1 MKEIIVAIDFS
12 KGSLYALE
20 LGIDI
25 ANKTNANIMMVW
37 VDSETDTDT
46 EFMAMGS
53 EARNDAK
60 LHIEKIQKEY
70 QPKLVN
76 STLSFKLR
84 KGRVY
89 SEIANQAKYNDADLI
104 IAGTHGASGF
114 EKMWMGSN
122 AFRIVTYAPCPVIT
136 IRYGFNFNKKLEKII
151 LPIDSS
157 SDTRQKVP
165 FACKMAKYFDAEVH
179 ILGLYTTTLKA
190 VRRKVDTYVAQVE
203 KYMEENH
210 ANHITN
216 FLDADNTTTTTIEYS
231 QQINADLIV
240 IMTEQEKTAANFW
253 LGPYAQ
259 QMVNNSPIPVLSI
272 QPIEI
277 NNSAR

>member
-20 LGIDI
+20 LAIDI

-37 VDSETDTDT
+37 VDSQGDSD
-46 EFMAMGS
+46 S
-53 EARNDAK
+53 EYFASGNEVRNDAK
-60 LHIEKIQKEY
+60 IHIEKIQEDY
-70 QPKLVN
+70 QKKLV
-76 STLSFKLR
+76 SGTLSYKLR

-136 IRYGFNFNKKLEKII
+136 IRYGFNFNKHLEKII

-157 SDTRQKVP
+157 TDTRQKVP
-165 FACKMAKYFDAEVH
+165 FACKMAKYFNAEIH

-190 VRRKVDTYVAQVE
+190 IRRKVDTYVTQVE
-203 KYMEENH
+203 HYLDENQTKYV
-210 ANHITN
+210 TN
-216 FLDADNTTTTTIEYS
+216 FLEADNTTTTTIDYS
-231 QQINADLIV
+231 QKINADLVV

-272 QPIEI
+272 QPVEI

>member
-20 LGIDI
+20 LAIDI
-25 ANKTNANIMMVW
+25 ANKTSANIMMVW
-37 VDSETDTDT
+37 VDSDTDTDT
-46 EFMAMGS
+46 EFAMGS

-60 LHIEKIQKEY
+60 LHIEKIQSEF
-70 QPKLVN
+70 QPKLLN
-76 STLSFKLR
+76 STLSYKLR

-136 IRYGFNFNKKLEKII
+136 IRYGFNFKKKLEKII

-157 SDTRQKVP
+157 TDTRQKVP
-165 FACKMAKYFDAEVH
+165 FACRMAKYFDAEIHV
-179 ILGLYTTTLKA
+179 LGLYTTTLKA
-190 VRRKVDTYVAQVE
+190 IRRKVDTYVTQVE
-203 KYMEENH
+203 KYMDENNVKH
-210 ANHITN
+210 VTN

-231 QQINADLIV
+231 QQVNADLIV

-259 QMVNNSPIPVLSI
+259 QMVNNSPVPVLSI
-272 QPIEI
+272 QPVEI
-277 NNSAR
+277 NNAAR

>member
-12 KGSLYALE
+12 KGSMYALD
-20 LGIDI
+20 LAIDI
-25 ANKTNANIMMVW
+25 ANKTDANIMMVW
-37 VDSETDTDT
+37 VDNQ
-46 EFMAMGS
+46 S
-53 EARNDAK
+53 EADSVAEIRNEAK
-60 LHIEKIQKEY
+60 SHIEKIEEEY
-70 QPKLVN
+70 QKKLN
-76 STLSFKLR
+76 KGKLSYKLR

-104 IAGTHGASGF
+104 IAGTHGTSGF

-136 IRYGFNFNKKLEKII
+136 IRYGFNFNKKLERII

-157 SDTRQKVP
+157 MDTRQKVP
-165 FACKMAKYFDAEVH
+165 FTCKIAKYFDAEIHV
-179 ILGLYTTTLKA
+179 LGLYTTSLKA
-190 VRRKVDTYVAQVE
+190 IQRKVDTYVDQVE
-203 KYMEENH
+203 KYLKDN
-210 ANHITN
+210 NVKFVIN
-216 FLDADNTTTTTIEYS
+216 FVTADNTTNSTIEYS
-231 QQINADLIV
+231 QKVNADLIA

-277 NNSAR
+277 NDSAR

>member
-20 LGIDI
+20 LAIDI

-37 VDSETDTDT
+37 VDSQSDSD
-46 EFMAMGS
+46 S
-53 EARNDAK
+53 EYFHSGNEVRNDAK
-60 LHIEKIQKEY
+60 VHIEKIQEDY
-70 QPKLVN
+70 QKKLVN
-76 STLSFKLR
+76 GTLSYKLR

-89 SEIANQAKYNDADLI
+89 NEIANQAKYNDADLI

-157 SDTRQKVP
+157 TDTRQKVP
-165 FACKMAKYFDAEVH
+165 FACKMAQFFNAEIH

-190 VRRKVDTYVAQVE
+190 IRRKVDTYVSQVE
-203 KYMEENH
+203 HYLDENKTKYV
-210 ANHITN
+210 TN
-216 FLDADNTTTTTIEYS
+216 FLEADNITTTTIDYS
-231 QQINADLIV
+231 QKVNADLVV

>member
-20 LGIDI
+20 LAIDI

-37 VDSETDTDT
+37 VDSEADSDSG
-46 EFMAMGS
+46 FLASGS

-60 LHIEKIQKEY
+60 LHIEKIQKDY

-76 STLSFKLR
+76 STLSYKLR

-89 SEIANQAKYNDADLI
+89 SEIANQAKYNDAELI

-136 IRYGFNFNKKLEKII
+136 IRYGFNFKKKLEKII

-157 SDTRQKVP
+157 TDTRQKVP
-165 FACKMAKYFDAEVH
+165 FACRMAKYFGAEIYIV
-179 ILGLYTTTLKA
+179 GLYTTTLKA
-190 VRRKVDTYVAQVE
+190 IRRKVDTYVEQVE
-203 KYMEENH
+203 KYLNENQVK
-210 ANHITN
+210 HITN
-216 FLDADNTTTTTIEYS
+216 FLEADNTTTTTIEYA
-231 QQINADLIV
+231 QKNNADLIV

-277 NNSAR
+277 NNAAR

>member
-20 LGIDI
+20 LAIDI

-37 VDSETDTDT
+37 VDNETDAD
-46 EFMAMGS
+46 S
-53 EARNDAK
+53 EYFASGGEIRNEAK
-60 LHIEKIQKEY
+60 MHIEKIQKEY
-70 QPKLVN
+70 QSKLLK
-76 STLSFKLR
+76 SKLTYKLR

-89 SEIANQAKYNDADLI
+89 NEVSNQAKYNDADLI

-136 IRYGFNFNKKLEKII
+136 IRYGFNFNKNLEKII

-157 SDTRQKVP
+157 TDTRQKVP
-165 FACKMAKYFDAEVH
+165 FACRMAKYFDAEIH

-190 VRRKVDTYVAQVE
+190 IRRKVDTYVAQVE
-203 KYMEENH
+203 KYMDENH
-210 ANHITN
+210 AKHVTS
-216 FLDADNTTTTTIEYS
+216 FLEADNSTTTTIEYS
-231 QQINADLIV
+231 QQINADLVV

-272 QPIEI
+272 QPVEI
-277 NNSAR
+277 NNAAR

>member
-12 KGSLYALE
+12 KGSMYALD
-20 LGIDI
+20 LAIDI
-25 ANKTNANIMMVW
+25 ANKTDANIMMVW
-37 VDSETDTDT
+37 VDNQSETDTV
-46 EFMAMGS
+46 AHASGS
-53 EARNDAK
+53 EIRNEAK
-60 LHIEKIQKEY
+60 SHIEKIEEEY
-70 QPKLVN
+70 QKKLN
-76 STLSFKLR
+76 KGKLSYKLR

-104 IAGTHGASGF
+104 IAGTHGTSGF

-136 IRYGFNFNKKLEKII
+136 IRYGFNFNKKLERII

-157 SDTRQKVP
+157 MDTRQKVP
-165 FACKMAKYFDAEVH
+165 FTCKIAKYFDAEIHV
-179 ILGLYTTTLKA
+179 LGLYTTSLKA
-190 VRRKVDTYVAQVE
+190 IQRKVDTYVDQVE
-203 KYMEENH
+203 KYLKDN
-210 ANHITN
+210 NVKFVIN
-216 FLDADNTTTTTIEYS
+216 FVTADNTTNSTIEYS
-231 QQINADLIV
+231 QKVNADLIA

-277 NNSAR
+277 NDSAR

>member
-20 LGIDI
+20 LAIDI

-37 VDSETDTDT
+37 VDSETDID
-46 EFMAMGS
+46 S
-53 EARNDAK
+53 EAFSSSEIRNDAK
-60 LHIEKIQKEY
+60 MHIEKIQADY
-70 QPKLVN
+70 QSKLVKG
-76 STLSFKLR
+76 TLSYKLR
-84 KGRVY
+84 RGRVY

-136 IRYGFNFNKKLEKII
+136 IRYGFNFNKKLERII

-157 SDTRQKVP
+157 MDTRQKVP
-165 FACKMAKYFDAEVH
+165 FTCKIAKYFDAEIHV
-179 ILGLYTTTLKA
+179 LGLYTTSLKA
-190 VRRKVDTYVAQVE
+190 IQRKVDTYVDQVE
-203 KYMEENH
+203 KYLKDN
-210 ANHITN
+210 NVKFVIN
-216 FLDADNTTTTTIEYS
+216 FVTADNTTNSTIEYS
-231 QQINADLIV
+231 QKVNADLIA

-277 NNSAR
+277 NDSAR

>member
-1 MKEIIVAIDFS
+1 
-12 KGSLYALE
+12 L
-20 LGIDI
+20 
-25 ANKTNANIMMVW
+25 
-37 VDSETDTDT
+37 
-46 EFMAMGS
+46 
-53 EARNDAK
+53 RNDAK

-122 AFRIVTYAPCPVIT
+122 AFRIVTYAPCPVMT
-136 IRYGFNFNKKLEKII
+136 IRYGFNFNKKLEKIL

-157 SDTRQKVP
+157 ADTRQKVP
-165 FACKMAKYFDAEVH
+165 FACRMAKYFDAEIH

-190 VRRKVDTYVAQVE
+190 IRRKVDTYVEQVE
-203 KYMEENH
+203 KYMGEN
-210 ANHITN
+210 NVKYITS
-216 FLDADNTTTTTIEYS
+216 FQEADNTTTKTIEYS

-259 QMVNNSPIPVLSI
+259 QMVNNSPVPVLSI
-272 QPIEI
+272 QPVEI
-277 NNSAR
+277 NNAAR

>member
-12 KGSLYALE
+12 KGSMYALD
-20 LGIDI
+20 LAIDI
-25 ANKTNANIMMVW
+25 ANKTDANIMMVW
-37 VDSETDTDT
+37 VDNQ
-46 EFMAMGS
+46 S
-53 EARNDAK
+53 EADSVAHASDSEIRNEAK
-60 LHIEKIQKEY
+60 SHIEKIEEEY
-70 QPKLVN
+70 QKKLN
-76 STLSFKLR
+76 KGKLSYKLR

-104 IAGTHGASGF
+104 IAGTHGTSGF

-136 IRYGFNFNKKLEKII
+136 IRYGFNFNKKLERII

-157 SDTRQKVP
+157 MDTRQKVP
-165 FACKMAKYFDAEVH
+165 FTCKIAKYFDAEIHV
-179 ILGLYTTTLKA
+179 LGLYTTSLKA
-190 VRRKVDTYVAQVE
+190 IQRKVDTYVDQVE
-203 KYMEENH
+203 KYLKDN
-210 ANHITN
+210 NVKFVIN
-216 FLDADNTTTTTIEYS
+216 FVTADNTTNSTIEYS
-231 QQINADLIV
+231 QKVNADLIA

-277 NNSAR
+277 NDSAR

>member
-12 KGSLYALE
+12 KGSMYALD
-20 LGIDI
+20 LAIDI
-25 ANKTNANIMMVW
+25 ANKTDANIMMVW
-37 VDSETDTDT
+37 VDNQSEADSV
-46 EFMAMGS
+46 AHASGS
-53 EARNDAK
+53 EIRNEAK
-60 LHIEKIQKEY
+60 SHIEKIEEEY
-70 QPKLVN
+70 QKKLN
-76 STLSFKLR
+76 KGKLSYKLR

-104 IAGTHGASGF
+104 IAGTHGTSGF

-136 IRYGFNFNKKLEKII
+136 IRYGFNFNKKLERII

-157 SDTRQKVP
+157 MDTRQKVP
-165 FACKMAKYFDAEVH
+165 FTCNIAKYFDAEIHV
-179 ILGLYTTTLKA
+179 LGLYTTSLKA
-190 VRRKVDTYVAQVE
+190 IQRKVDTYVDQVE
-203 KYMEENH
+203 KYLKDN
-210 ANHITN
+210 NVKFVIN
-216 FLDADNTTTTTIEYS
+216 FVTADNTTNSTIEYS
-231 QQINADLIV
+231 QKVNADLIA

-277 NNSAR
+277 NDSAR

>member
-20 LGIDI
+20 LAIDI

-37 VDSETDTDT
+37 VDSEADSDS
-46 EFMAMGS
+46 EFLASGS

-60 LHIEKIQKEY
+60 LHIEKIQKDY

-76 STLSFKLR
+76 STLSYKLR

-89 SEIANQAKYNDADLI
+89 SEIANQAKYNDAELI

-151 LPIDSS
+151 LPIG
-157 SDTRQKVP
+157 
-165 FACKMAKYFDAEVH
+165 
-179 ILGLYTTTLKA
+179 I
-190 VRRKVDTYVAQVE
+190 
-203 KYMEENH
+203 
-210 ANHITN
+210 
-216 FLDADNTTTTTIEYS
+216 
-231 QQINADLIV
+231 
-240 IMTEQEKTAANFW
+240 
-253 LGPYAQ
+253 
-259 QMVNNSPIPVLSI
+259 
-272 QPIEI
+272 
-277 NNSAR
+277 

>member
-12 KGSLYALE
+12 KGSMYALD
-20 LGIDI
+20 LAIDI
-25 ANKTNANIMMVW
+25 ANKTDANIMMVW
-37 VDSETDTDT
+37 VDNQSEADSV
-46 EFMAMGS
+46 AHASGS
-53 EARNDAK
+53 EIRNEAK
-60 LHIEKIQKEY
+60 SHIEKIEEEY
-70 QPKLVN
+70 QKKLN
-76 STLSFKLR
+76 KGKLSYKLR

-104 IAGTHGASGF
+104 IAGTHGTSGF

-136 IRYGFNFNKKLEKII
+136 IRYGFNFNKKLERII

-157 SDTRQKVP
+157 MDTRQKVP
-165 FACKMAKYFDAEVH
+165 FTCKIAKYFDAEIHV
-179 ILGLYTTTLKA
+179 LGLYTTSLKA
-190 VRRKVDTYVAQVE
+190 IQRKVDTYVDQVE
-203 KYMEENH
+203 KYLKDN
-210 ANHITN
+210 NVKFVIN
-216 FLDADNTTTTTIEYS
+216 FVTADNTTNSTIEYS
-231 QQINADLIV
+231 QKVNADLIA

-277 NNSAR
+277 NDSAR

>member
-20 LGIDI
+20 LAIDI
-25 ANKTNANIMMVW
+25 ANKTSANIMMVW
-37 VDSETDTDT
+37 VDSNADADSDH
-46 EFMAMGS
+46 FGS
-53 EARNDAK
+53 GNEMRNDAK
-60 LHIEKIQKEY
+60 MHIEKIQKEY

-76 STLSFKLR
+76 STLSYKLR

-136 IRYGFNFNKKLEKII
+136 IRHGFNFNKKLEKII

-157 SDTRQKVP
+157 TDTRQKVP
-165 FACKMAKYFDAEVH
+165 FASKMAKYFDAEIH

-190 VRRKVDTYVAQVE
+190 IRRKVDTYVAQVE
-203 KYMEENH
+203 HYMVEN
-210 ANHITN
+210 NVKFVSN
-216 FLDADNTTTTTIEYS
+216 FMEADNTTTTTIEYS
-231 QQINADLIV
+231 QQVNADLIV

-277 NNSAR
+277 NNASR

>member
-20 LGIDI
+20 LAIDI

-37 VDSETDTDT
+37 VDSQSDSDTDQFSANN
-46 EFMAMGS
+46 EI
-53 EARNDAK
+53 RNDAK
-60 LHIEKIQKEY
+60 LHIEKIQNDY
-70 QPKLVN
+70 QSKLV
-76 STLSFKLR
+76 SGTLSYKLR

-157 SDTRQKVP
+157 TDTRQKVP
-165 FACKMAKYFDAEVH
+165 FACKMAKYFGAEIH

-190 VRRKVDTYVAQVE
+190 IRRKVDTYVGQVE
-203 KYMEENH
+203 HYLDENQTKYVSS
-210 ANHITN
+210 
-216 FLDADNTTTTTIEYS
+216 FLEADNTTTTTIEYS
-231 QQINADLIV
+231 QQVNADLIV

>member
-20 LGIDI
+20 LAIDI
-25 ANKTNANIMMVW
+25 ANKTSANIMMVW

-46 EFMAMGS
+46 EFSIGS
-53 EARNDAK
+53 ELRNDAK
-60 LHIEKIQKEY
+60 LHIEKMQKEY

-76 STLSFKLR
+76 STLSYKLR

-122 AFRIVTYAPCPVIT
+122 AFRIVTYAPCPVMT

-157 SDTRQKVP
+157 ADTRQKVP
-165 FACKMAKYFDAEVH
+165 FACRMAKYFDAEIH

-190 VRRKVDTYVAQVE
+190 IRRKVDTYVEQVE
-203 KYMEENH
+203 KYMGENNVKH
-210 ANHITN
+210 VTN
-216 FLDADNTTTTTIEYS
+216 FLEADNTTTTTIEYS

-259 QMVNNSPIPVLSI
+259 QMVNNSPVPVLSI
-272 QPIEI
+272 QPVEI
-277 NNSAR
+277 NNASR

>member
-12 KGSLYALE
+12 KGSMYALD
-20 LGIDI
+20 LAIDI
-25 ANKTNANIMMVW
+25 ANKTDANIMMVW
-37 VDSETDTDT
+37 VDNQSEADSV
-46 EFMAMGS
+46 AHASGS
-53 EARNDAK
+53 EIRNEAK
-60 LHIEKIQKEY
+60 SHIEKIEEEY
-70 QPKLVN
+70 QKKLN
-76 STLSFKLR
+76 KGKLSYKLR

-104 IAGTHGASGF
+104 IAGTHGTSGF

-136 IRYGFNFNKKLEKII
+136 IRYGFNFNKKLVRII

-157 SDTRQKVP
+157 MDTRQKVP
-165 FACKMAKYFDAEVH
+165 FTCKIAKYFDAEIHV
-179 ILGLYTTTLKA
+179 LGLYTTSLKA
-190 VRRKVDTYVAQVE
+190 IQRKVDTYVDQVE
-203 KYMEENH
+203 KYLKDN
-210 ANHITN
+210 NVKFVIN
-216 FLDADNTTTTTIEYS
+216 FVTADNTTNSTIEYS
-231 QQINADLIV
+231 QKVNADLIA

-277 NNSAR
+277 NDSAR

>member
-12 KGSLYALE
+12 KGSMYALD
-20 LGIDI
+20 LAIDI
-25 ANKTNANIMMVW
+25 ANKTDANIMMVW
-37 VDSETDTDT
+37 VDNQSESDSAISASGV
-46 EFMAMGS
+46 EIRN
-53 EARNDAK
+53 EAKN
-60 LHIEKIQKEY
+60 HIEKIQEEY
-70 QPKLVN
+70 QVKLR
-76 STLSFKLR
+76 SGKLSYKLR

-89 SEIANQAKYNDADLI
+89 NEIANQAKYNDAELI
-104 IAGTHGASGF
+104 IAGTHGSSGF

-136 IRYGFNFNKKLEKII
+136 IRYGFNFNKNLDKII

-157 SDTRQKVP
+157 ADTRQKVP
-165 FACKMAKYFDAEVH
+165 FACKLAKHFNAEVH
-179 ILGLYTTTLKA
+179 VLGLYTTSLKA
-190 VRRKVDTYVAQVE
+190 IQRKVDTYVDQVE
-203 KYMEENH
+203 KYLKDN
-210 ANHITN
+210 NVRFVTN
-216 FLDADNTTTTTIEYS
+216 FVDADNTTNTTIEYA
-231 QQINADLIV
+231 QKVNADLIA

-277 NNSAR
+277 NDSAR

>member
-12 KGSLYALE
+12 KGSMYALD
-20 LGIDI
+20 LAIDI
-25 ANKTNANIMMVW
+25 ANKTDANIMMVW
-37 VDSETDTDT
+37 VDNQSESDSI
-46 EFMAMGS
+46 AHPSGS
-53 EARNDAK
+53 EIRNEAK
-60 LHIEKIQKEY
+60 SHIEKIEEEY
-70 QPKLVN
+70 QKKLN
-76 STLSFKLR
+76 KGKLSYKLR

-104 IAGTHGASGF
+104 IAGTHGTSGF

-157 SDTRQKVP
+157 MDTRQKVP
-165 FACKMAKYFDAEVH
+165 FTCKIAKYFDAEIHV
-179 ILGLYTTTLKA
+179 LGLYTTSLKA
-190 VRRKVDTYVAQVE
+190 IQRKVDTYVDQVE
-203 KYMEENH
+203 KYLKDN
-210 ANHITN
+210 NVKFVIN
-216 FLDADNTTTTTIEYS
+216 FVTADNTTNSTIEYS
-231 QQINADLIV
+231 QKVNADLIA

-272 QPIEI
+272 QPVEI
-277 NNSAR
+277 NDSAR

>member
-20 LGIDI
+20 LAIDI

-37 VDSETDTDT
+37 VDNETDTDT
-46 EFMAMGS
+46 EFLALGS

-60 LHIEKIQKEY
+60 IHIERIQKEY
-70 QPKLVN
+70 QPKLVKG
-76 STLSFKLR
+76 TLSFKLR
-84 KGRVY
+84 KGKVY

-151 LPIDSS
+151 VPIDSS
-157 SDTRQKVP
+157 ADTRQKVP
-165 FACKMAKYFDAEVH
+165 FACRMANYFGAEIH

-190 VRRKVDTYVAQVE
+190 IRRKVDTYVEQVE
-203 KYMEENH
+203 KYLGDNKSKYV
-210 ANHITN
+210 TS
-216 FLDADNTTTTTIEYS
+216 FLEADNTTTTTIEYA

-277 NNSAR
+277 NNAAR

>member
-12 KGSLYALE
+12 KGSMYALD
-20 LGIDI
+20 LAIDI
-25 ANKTNANIMMVW
+25 ANKTDANIMMVW
-37 VDSETDTDT
+37 VDNQSESDSAISASGV
-46 EFMAMGS
+46 EIRN
-53 EARNDAK
+53 EAKN
-60 LHIEKIQKEY
+60 HIEKIQEEY
-70 QPKLVN
+70 QVKLR
-76 STLSFKLR
+76 SGKLSYKLR

-89 SEIANQAKYNDADLI
+89 NEIANQAKYNDAELI
-104 IAGTHGASGF
+104 IAGTHGSSGF

-136 IRYGFNFNKKLEKII
+136 IRYGFNFNKNLDKII

-157 SDTRQKVP
+157 ADTRQKVP
-165 FACKMAKYFDAEVH
+165 FASKLAKHFNAEVH
-179 ILGLYTTTLKA
+179 VLGLYTTSLKA
-190 VRRKVDTYVAQVE
+190 IQRKVDTYVDQVE
-203 KYMEENH
+203 KYLKDN
-210 ANHITN
+210 NVRFVTN
-216 FLDADNTTTTTIEYS
+216 FVDADNTTNTTIEYA
-231 QQINADLIV
+231 QKVNADLIA

-277 NNSAR
+277 NDSAR